1 MWREL
6 HGIVTPLFILE
17 VDCGPVS
24 GVANG
29 EATMNGSTIG
39 GLAAYTC
46 YEGFELIGDPTRI
59 CAQPGSWTGVE
70 PKCKSM
76 LICLALL
83 EVRYQWLI
91 TILSDCA

>member
-1 MWREL
+1 MWSITIFGVEL
-6 HGIVTPLFILE
+6 SISHGIVIPLFILE

-59 CAQPGSWTGVE
+59 CARPGSWTGVE
-70 PKCKSM
+70 PKCKGM
-76 LICLALL
+76 LICLK
-83 EVRYQWLI
+83 
-91 TILSDCA
+91 